1 MSDFTEPGRS
11 FDLDEEGL
19 VLTLAA
25 CPGEEVFALSHSS
38 SVGDQ
43 LCTVLGLPQIIA
55 VKPSSLHTGEEGGFL
70 LGSRRAPSDRVSCD
84 ARSVLFN
91 LMAFS
96 LGSYWALQMW

>member
-11 FDLDEEGL
+11 FDPDEEGL

-25 CPGEEVFALSHSS
+25 CPREEVFALTHSS

-55 VKPSSLHTGEEGGFL
+55 VKPSSLHTGEEEGL
-70 LGSRRAPSDRVSCD
+70 RLGSRTAPSDRVPCD
-84 ARSVLFN
+84 ARNVLFN
-91 LMAFS
+91 MTTFS
-96 LGSYWALQMW
+96 LGSY